1 VWRLQHQEG
10 RDCDVFRAV
19 AEKGHYAGRTVP
31 SDTRQGIYCLA
42 PSGAFL
48 GSINN
53 HHSKRVAA
61 MLTDALAK
69 WDALPDSERWLENL
83 DDDTPTGGHDFVAAQ
98 PDGSAVLK
106 VFARDLDRAIEG
118 DDWRTTAFNVD
129 YAWLRPREIEAFVPD
144 DAIGAA
150 LDVDSK
156 LVRRFAALH
165 FIDTVRGQSPAF
177 EDSDVVLAELRA
189 KTIAVE
195 GDLQRIEFAGKTR
208 AAGRGK
214 WPVSKFRDD
223 EQPGEQLRE
232 VELRLA
238 GMALYDTSK
247 KQFVEFH
254 LVGVGTRAG
263 GTQFNE
269 RSQDLAPAPIG
280 FAVVLADLN
289 ERIAP
294 ANFWRYPN
302 PR

>member
-118 DDWRTTAFNVD
+118 
-129 YAWLRPREIEAFVPD
+129 VPD